1 MEMDNNK
8 TNENGDFKMK
18 VSEWRG
24 YVLRAIEDVEKA
36 LNKNEESIIDVN
48 KSLIE
53 CQNCH
58 RKDFQDMLDK
68 FEEKF
73 NKHQTEVRNET
84 RVVHKRLNKIY
95 LKVVG
100 VGALVGVASAIVFGI
115 FQKYILK
122 LLGA

>member
-100 VGALVGVASAIVFGI
+100 VGALVGVIASIIFGL
-115 FQKYILK
+115 FQKVILK
-122 LLGA
+122 GLGL